1 MKSKL
6 IVGDLIIDTIIKS
19 IIFHPWLIY
28 LVFYIIYAIG
38 MYTVICYYPQK
49 DVGLEFVFIFLLPL
63 LFVAMTGLLLTSFGF
78 EWYDDLFYQWT
89 RYDGKTF
96 YQEKY
101 LKAERTIAW
110 EESQNNL
117 NN

>member
-1 MKSKL
+1 MKCWLAL
-6 IVGDLIIDTIIKS
+6 IAKWLPDKITAGID
-19 IIFHPWLIY
+19 
-28 LVFYIIYAIG
+28 
-38 MYTVICYYPQK
+38 
-49 DVGLEFVFIFLLPL
+49 
-63 LFVAMTGLLLTSFGF
+63 
-78 EWYDDLFYQWT
+78 DDLFYQWT